1 MPEKVILTKDELT
14 GKDKINV
21 SELEYNIAA
30 IDFGGYVRHIT
41 IIKQYVSY
49 NDSDVK
55 IYGYDGYNKKYI
67 DIKVDKS
74 RVIFYKEYAK
84 GKEE

>member
-1 MPEKVILTKDELT
+1 MSEKVILTKDELT

-21 SELEYNIAA
+21 SELEYNMAA
-30 IDFGGYVRHIT
+30 IDFGGYVRHIE

-49 NDSDVK
+49 NVNDIK